1 MECAKRGKWV
11 YQVSIE
17 LMGRKLKFLEKFSR
31 NQLYC
36 KNVLPKPTAQLFD
49 SIQCNVFFLYFLK

>member
-1 MECAKRGKWV
+1 MLKEENGCSKL
-11 YQVSIE
+11 SIE